1 MTISSI
7 SNLAMQVGMPSGTSS
22 QRSEDDRTLIQA
34 VRAVNASE
42 MLGQENELTFILDN
56 ASRRAI
62 VRILNKR
69 TREVVQ
75 QIPAEYVLRIAG
87 EMKRG

>member
-7 SNLAMQVGMPSGTSS
+7 NNLAMHVGMPSGTSS

-34 VRAVNASE
+34 VKAVNASE

-69 TREVVQ
+69 TREVGSTAN
-75 QIPAEYVLRIAG
+75 PR
-87 EMKRG
+87 

>member
-1 MTISSI
+1 
-7 SNLAMQVGMPSGTSS
+7 MPSGTSS

-34 VRAVNASE
+34 VKTVNASE

-69 TREVVQ
+69 TREVGSTAN
-75 QIPAEYVLRIAG
+75 PR
-87 EMKRG
+87 